1 VAPKALLI
9 VGTGMQAEETV
20 YYLGTLGGHEVD
32 AFLLDP
38 EYLKEP
44 TFLGRPVLAFDDA
57 RVRFPAATHA
67 LFVAI
72 GMTAMQ
78 ARRRWFLAARDAGY
92 ALPTYVHPSASVAR
106 NVVLGANTI
115 VKDLAVVSPFATLGH
130 DLILCPQVNISH
142 HARLGSHGFYAPG
155 AIVSGSAVIGEG
167 CFVGAGAI
175 VRDRVSV
182 GDGCIIGAGAV
193 VMEDCA
199 PHGVYR
205 AARTSRTRTT
215 KE

>member
-1 VAPKALLI
+1 MPSKRLLI
-9 VGTGMQAEETV
+9 VGTGMQAEETM
-20 YYLGTLGGHEVD
+20 YYLGTLGGFEVD
-32 AFLLDP
+32 AFLLDAQ
-38 EYLKEP
+38 YLKEP
-44 TFLGRPVLAFDDA
+44 TFLGRPVLGFDEA
-57 RVRFPAATHA
+57 RARFTPATHCV
-67 LFVAI
+67 FVAI
-72 GMTAMQ
+72 GMTAMP
-78 ARRRWFLAARDAGY
+78 ARKRWFLAARAAGY
-92 ALPTYVHPSASVAR
+92 ELPNHVHPSASVAR

-115 VKDLAVVSPFATLGH
+115 VKDMVVVSPFATLGD

-142 HARLGSHGFYAPG
+142 HARLGPHGFYAPG
-155 AIVSGSAVIGEG
+155 ALVSGSASIGEC

-175 VRDRVSV
+175 IRDRVQV

>member
-1 VAPKALLI
+1 MGLLI

-20 YYLGTLGGHEVD
+20 YYLQTLGGHTVD
-32 AFLLDP
+32 AFLLDA

-44 TFLGRPVLAFDDA
+44 TFQGRPVLGFDEA
-57 RVRFPAATHA
+57 RRRYPPPSHA

-72 GMTAMQ
+72 GMTAMD
-78 ARRRWFLAARDAGY
+78 ARRRWFHAARAAGY
-92 ALPTYVHPSASVAR
+92 TLPNYVHPSASVAR

-115 VKDLAVVSPFATLGH
+115 VKDLAVVSPFVTLGD

-155 AIVSGSAVIGEG
+155 AIVSGAAVIGDG
-167 CFVGAGAI
+167 CFIGAGAI
-175 VRDRVSV
+175 VRDRVHV
-182 GDGCIIGAGAV
+182 GEGCIIGAGAV

-205 AARTSRTRTT
+205 AARTARTRSTR
-215 KE
+215 E

>member
-1 VAPKALLI
+1 MASKALLI

-32 AFLLDP
+32 GFLLDP

-44 TFLGRPVLAFDDA
+44 TFLGRPVLTFDEA
-57 RVRFPAATHA
+57 LKRFPPATHA

-72 GMTAMQ
+72 GMTAMA
-78 ARRRWFLAARDAGY
+78 ARRRWFVAARAAGY
-92 ALPTYVHPSASVAR
+92 ELPHYVHPSASVAR

-155 AIVSGSAVIGEG
+155 AIVSGSAVIGDE
-167 CFVGAGAI
+167 CFIGAGAI

>member
-1 VAPKALLI
+1 MTSKRLVI

-20 YYLGTLGGHEVD
+20 YYFGTLGGIEVD

-44 TFLGRPVLAFDDA
+44 SFLGRPVLGFDDA
-57 RVRFPAATHA
+57 RRRFPPATHA

-78 ARRRWFLAARDAGY
+78 ARRRWFGAARTAGY
-92 ALPTYVHPSASVAR
+92 ALPNYVHPSASVAR

-115 VKDLAVVSPFATLGH
+115 VKDLVVVSPFATLGD

-155 AIVSGSAVIGEG
+155 AIVSGGATIGEG
-167 CFVGAGAI
+167 CFIGAGAI
-175 VRDRVSV
+175 VRDRITV
-182 GDGCIIGAGAV
+182 GDGCIVGAGAV

-205 AARTSRTRTT
+205 AARTSRTRTNR
-215 KE
+215 E

>member
-1 VAPKALLI
+1 MAPTRLLI

-20 YYLGTLGGHEVD
+20 YYLGTLGGHEVE

-38 EYLKEP
+38 DYLKEP
-44 TFLGRPVLAFDDA
+44 AFLGRPVLGFDEAA
-57 RVRFPAATHA
+57 RRFPPATHA

-72 GMTAMQ
+72 GMTAMA
-78 ARRRWFLAARDAGY
+78 ARKRWFLAARAAGY
-92 ALPTYVHPSASVAR
+92 EMPNYVHPSASVAR

-115 VKDLAVVSPFATLGH
+115 VKDLSVVSPFVTLGD
-130 DLILCPQVNISH
+130 DLILCPQVNVSH

-155 AIVSGSAVIGEG
+155 AIVSGAAVVGEQ
-167 CFVGAGAI
+167 CFIGAGAI
-175 VRDRVSV
+175 VRDRVTI
-182 GDGCIIGAGAV
+182 GDGCVIGAGAV

-215 KE
+215 RD